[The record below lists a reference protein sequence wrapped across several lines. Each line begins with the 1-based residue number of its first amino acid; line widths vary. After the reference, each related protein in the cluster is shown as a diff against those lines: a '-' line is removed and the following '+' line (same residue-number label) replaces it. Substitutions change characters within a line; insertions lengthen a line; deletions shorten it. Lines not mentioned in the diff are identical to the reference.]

1 MNVFTLS
8 IELDND
14 AMQTASEVAEALRK
28 LADRLERG
36 DLREQTTPHGG
47 GIMDINGN
55 TVGEWRTNR
64 SL

>member
-14 AMQTASEVAEALRK
+14 AMQTASEVAEALRA

-36 DLREQTTPHGG
+36 DLTEETTPHGG
-47 GIMDINGN
+47 NIMDANGN
-55 TVGEWRTNR
+55 TVGSWQTSK